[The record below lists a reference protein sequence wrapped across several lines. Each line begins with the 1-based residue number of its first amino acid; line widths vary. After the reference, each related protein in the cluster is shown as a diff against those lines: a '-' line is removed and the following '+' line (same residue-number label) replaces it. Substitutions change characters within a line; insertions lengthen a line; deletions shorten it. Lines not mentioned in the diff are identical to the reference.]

1 MKFSLTNKFKERF
14 YDAIKL
20 KDENFIFNSLNEISP
35 ADITIL
41 LNEFN
46 SSDSKY
52 VLDIIDS
59 SLSSKIISELDQDTR
74 ISFLKVFSDEEIAKY
89 IEKMDSD
96 DGADIL
102 SELDIEFRN
111 SVIRCIKDK
120 EKSLNLKD
128 LIRYDDNVAG
138 GLMAKE
144 LVRCNLNWNTI
155 QCINQIR
162 KQAGEVSKLYSVTIN
177 A

>member
-14 YDAIKL
+14 YDAIKS

-59 SLSSKIISELDQDTR
+59 SLSSKSV
-74 ISFLKVFSDEEIAKY
+74 FLKKVFIAKY
-89 IEKMDSD
+89 
-96 DGADIL
+96 
-102 SELDIEFRN
+102 
-111 SVIRCIKDK
+111 
-120 EKSLNLKD
+120 
-128 LIRYDDNVAG
+128 
-138 GLMAKE
+138 
-144 LVRCNLNWNTI
+144 
-155 QCINQIR
+155 
-162 KQAGEVSKLYSVTIN
+162 
-177 A
+177 